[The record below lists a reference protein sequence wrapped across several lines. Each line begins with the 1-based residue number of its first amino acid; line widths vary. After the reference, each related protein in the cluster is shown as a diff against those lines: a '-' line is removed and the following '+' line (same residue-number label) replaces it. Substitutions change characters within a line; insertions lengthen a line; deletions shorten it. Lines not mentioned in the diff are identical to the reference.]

1 MKRSLF
7 AVFLIFV
14 SFVLIA
20 EAQKRRPLVPIKK
33 PVVNQPIR
41 ENTNTAIV
49 VDERLAVLRSEPSLY
64 AMPIQRM
71 RTGRILAISGAK
83 QADSLTFYRVI
94 VPPDNY
100 GWVQAEA
107 VVGKF
112 RRGDDER
119 LVRLVQASEG
129 FEQIERAMIYLDNF
143 PNSALRPP
151 ILLLTGDLIEENAR
165 RISLEAAR
173 KLERREM
180 AASGAPLHSFYLNYT
195 SLDRFRRLG
204 INFVFNS
211 NTKSIHYDG
220 AAWKEL
226 VLKFPKTAEAAE
238 AQKRLDSLKGKMGK
252 TAQ

>member
-20 EAQKRRPLVPIKK
+20 EAQKRRPLVPSKK
-33 PVVNQPIR
+33 PVVNQ
-41 ENTNTAIV
+41 
-49 VDERLAVLRSEPSLY
+49 
-64 AMPIQRM
+64 PIQRM

-129 FEQIERAMIYLDNF
+129 FEQIEGAMIFLDNF
-143 PNSALRPP
+143 PASPLRPP
-151 ILLLTGDLIEENAR
+151 ILLLTGDLIEENER
-165 RISLEAAR
+165 NPSL
-173 KLERREM
+173 
-180 AASGAPLHSFYLNYT
+180 
-195 SLDRFRRLG
+195 
-204 INFVFNS
+204 VFLY
-211 NTKSIHYDG
+211 KIAG
-220 AAWKEL
+220 
-226 VLKFPKTAEAAE
+226 
-238 AQKRLDSLKGKMGK
+238 
-252 TAQ
+252 